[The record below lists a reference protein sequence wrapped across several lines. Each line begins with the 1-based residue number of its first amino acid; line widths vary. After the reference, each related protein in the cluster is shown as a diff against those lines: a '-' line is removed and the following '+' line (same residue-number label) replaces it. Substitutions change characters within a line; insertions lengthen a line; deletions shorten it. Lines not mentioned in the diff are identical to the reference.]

1 MQIIID
7 GYNLIHTW
15 GWMPSER
22 HPSSLARGRQRMLT
36 RLAQLV
42 PTRARKKVI
51 VVFDAG
57 HWYRIGGIQT
67 LEPNSPTPFLG
78 FDVRFADQYDEADS
92 MIEDLI
98 RRSSNPDKILVV
110 SSDQRLIQAA
120 YRRKATSIRSQDFLD
135 ELEKIFPARDGS
147 PNPSD
152 PIQAEANWGSKD
164 KLTQNLQNTDWMTEF
179 NIQANRDLTGAD
191 DPQDIN
197 PLSNQDD
204 TSETYNPFPPGYGED
219 LLS

>member
-22 HPSSLARGRQRMLT
+22 HPSSLARGRQRMLA
-36 RLAQLV
+36 RLAQFV
-42 PTRARKKVI
+42 PTRARKKVMI
-51 VVFDAG
+51 IFDAG

-67 LEPNSPTPFLG
+67 LKPNSPTSVLG

-120 YRRKATSIRSQDFLD
+120 HRRKAKSIRSQDFLD
-135 ELEKIFPARDGS
+135 ELETIFAPRDRS
-147 PNPSD
+147 PNGSSPN
-152 PIQAEANWGSKD
+152 QAESNWGSKD
-164 KLTQNLQNTDWMTEF
+164 KLKQNLQNTDWMTEF
-179 NIQANRDLTGAD
+179 NIQTNSELPGND
-191 DPQDIN
+191 DHHDFN

-204 TSETYNPFPPGYGED
+204 TSDTYNPFPPGYGED